1 MKFWSNFVI
10 KSKNEFYEV
19 KPFHGDILIKLCFKS
34 TIDAKGNSVEYKYD
48 NLGRKTKI
56 ISGTKTLL
64 SCEYT
69 FS

>member
-1 MKFWSNFVI
+1 M
-10 KSKNEFYEV
+10 
-19 KPFHGDILIKLCFKS
+19 IKLCFKS

-64 SCEYT
+64 SCEYDALGRVT
-69 FS
+69 SQTDG